1 MVVVK
6 KWGSVKVD
14 MSKLSSLLEKVSKKI
29 TPTLEQALH
38 EKMLAAKLVSK
49 LEHELS
55 HAGVKVMFIGSSARD
70 TGLAGETDLDLFV
83 QWPKSYSKEEIVKLT
98 ITGAKRA
105 IDIKWEMHYAEHPY
119 LQGIYQGF
127 KVEVIPCFQID
138 AHTTIKSAVDRSPLH
153 MQYLQSRLT
162 SEQKQ
167 DVRLLKKLL
176 KANGIYGAELEVH
189 SFSGLVC
196 EQLILNYRT
205 LENLL
210 SEATTEWKAPVIVD
224 IEGNWPNHEHLI
236 EKFPDAPL
244 ILVDAIDKNRNAA
257 ASVNMQSLA
266 KFILLARKLL
276 AQPSETLFYPKKQ
289 AFTVQKVRKAINLR
303 GTALFAVK
311 LTKPD
316 VVDDVLY
323 PQLRKLEHHLVNSLK
338 KNHFNVWGSLSET
351 TTNSCI
357 IVFEIEQAKLPE
369 VEVKMGPPVWFEKD
383 VASFLKAN
391 KPVRGPYVK
400 EERIMLDSARK
411 VKTTNHAITLFFEN
425 PKASGIPSNFTTKAK
440 QVKLFDLRKE
450 TSKLSK
456 EELQIIGKYLFE
468 SV

>member
-1 MVVVK
+1 
-6 KWGSVKVD
+6 
-14 MSKLSSLLEKVSKKI
+14 MSKLSVLFDKVSKRI

-55 HAGVKVMFIGSSARD
+55 SEGVRVMFIGSSARD

-83 QWPKSYSKEEIVKLT
+83 QWPKSYNKEEIVKLT
-98 ITGAKRA
+98 IAGAKRA

-119 LQGIYQGF
+119 LQGVYQGF

-138 AHTTIKSAVDRSPLH
+138 AHTSVKSAVDRSPLH

-162 SEQKQ
+162 EAQKR

-196 EQLILNYRT
+196 EQLILNYRN

-210 SEATTEWKAPVIVD
+210 VVASSEWRAPIIVD
-224 IEGNWPNHEHLI
+224 LEGSWNSKHEELTA
-236 EKFPDAPL
+236 KFENAPL

-257 ASVNMQSLA
+257 ASVNAESLS

-276 AQPSETLFYPKKQ
+276 AQPSEVIFYPKKLNINAAQ
-289 AFTVQKVRKAINLR
+289 VRKVVSSR
-303 GTALFAVK
+303 GTAIFAIRLV
-311 LTKPD
+311 KPD

-323 PQLRKLEHHLVNSLK
+323 PQLRKLEHHLVNSLEK
-338 KNHFNVWGSLSET
+338 SHFNVWGSLSEAT
-351 TTNSCI
+351 SKSCLI
-357 IVFEIEQAKLPE
+357 IFEVENARLPE
-369 VEVKMGPPVWFEKD
+369 VEVKMGPPVWFAKD
-383 VASFLKAN
+383 VAAFLKAN
-391 KPVRGPYVK
+391 KTTRGPYVK
-400 EERIMLDSARK
+400 DERLMIDVVRK
-411 VKTTNHAITLFFEN
+411 LKTAAQVVTLFFTN
-425 PKASGIPSNFTTKAK
+425 AKASGIPSNFSVKSKEAK
-440 QVKLFDLRKE
+440 LLDLRKDVA
-450 TSKLSK
+450 KLSK

-468 SV
+468 KV